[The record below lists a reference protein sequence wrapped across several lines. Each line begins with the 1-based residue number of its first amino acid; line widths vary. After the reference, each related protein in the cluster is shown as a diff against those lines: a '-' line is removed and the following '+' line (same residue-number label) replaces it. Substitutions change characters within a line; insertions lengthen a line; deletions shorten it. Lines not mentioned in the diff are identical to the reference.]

1 MAKIIVCLI
10 IGYLLGSMPWG
21 YMVFRLRKRDDIR
34 KFGSGN
40 IGATNVGRLLGKKW
54 AVTVAIAD
62 MFKGAA
68 GLALAYFLGIR
79 DPRWVALI
87 GIAAVMGH
95 NFPVWLSFKGGKG
108 VSTTYGVV
116 LFYAPAVSFA
126 VAAMGGMIWLGVLKT
141 TRYVSLASIFSLFS
155 LPLWFFLFKA
165 DKAFILACLFL
176 ALLSTYRHRT
186 NLKNILSGTERK
198 TGRS

>member
-10 IGYLLGSMPWG
+10 MGYLLGSMPWG
-21 YMVFRLRKRDDIR
+21 YIVFRLRKNDDIR

-54 AVTVAIAD
+54 AVGVAIAD

-79 DPRWVALI
+79 DPQWVALV

-116 LFYAPAVSFA
+116 
-126 VAAMGGMIWLGVLKT
+126 
-141 TRYVSLASIFSLFS
+141 IF
-155 LPLWFFLFKA
+155 
-165 DKAFILACLFL
+165 
-176 ALLSTYRHRT
+176 
-186 NLKNILSGTERK
+186 
-198 TGRS
+198 